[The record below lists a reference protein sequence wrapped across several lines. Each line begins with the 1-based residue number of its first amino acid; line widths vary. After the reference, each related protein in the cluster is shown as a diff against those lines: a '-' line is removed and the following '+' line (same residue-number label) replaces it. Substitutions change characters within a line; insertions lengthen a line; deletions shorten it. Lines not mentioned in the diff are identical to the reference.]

1 VDPTV
6 AKCAKE
12 NLRSFKNVSIINKDA
27 RDVVFTKK
35 ADLIICEMLDT
46 ALIDEEQI
54 PVISSV
60 LKYLK
65 EDGELI
71 PQKMLNGIE
80 PVYMDAGHICYLEND
95 SPYHEVLGKFLIYN
109 EVDFKK
115 KLSEKVNVKIKMDIN
130 RKGVMSGIKLTSFTL
145 LTSDIICGPTPMLN
159 PPLLIP
165 TNRIDVNAGDIIK
178 IDLNYMMGGGL
189 DSINT
194 KIEKIH

>member
-1 VDPTV
+1 MDPTV

-27 RDVVFTKK
+27 RDVLFTKK

-54 PVISSV
+54 PVINSV

-71 PQKMLNGIE
+71 PEKMLNGIE

-95 SPYHEVLGKFLIYN
+95 SPYHDVLGKFLIYD

-115 KLSEKVNVKIKMDIN
+115 KLSEKVKVKIKMNIN
-130 RKGVMSGIKLTSFTL
+130 RKGIMSGIKITSFTI
-145 LTSDIICGPTPMLN
+145 LTPDIICGPTPMLN

-189 DSINT
+189 DSIKT